1 MSLVGVVQRDTIKP
15 QEETT
20 IETYDDTAA
29 LVIEEFSKLGES
41 ATFDDL
47 SVIDANL
54 GLPRRTSFEMIG
66 YADWF
71 SWMESG

>member
-1 MSLVGVVQRDTIKP
+1 MSLLGVVQRDTIKP

-20 IETYDDTAA
+20 IETYDATAA
-29 LVIEEFSKLGES
+29 LVMEEFSKLGES

-47 SVIDANL
+47 SVIDAKL
-54 GLPRRTSFEMIG
+54 RLPRGTSWEMIG

-71 SWMESG
+71 SWSGSE

>member
-1 MSLVGVVQRDTIKP
+1 MSLLGVVQRDTIKP
-15 QEETT
+15 QKETT

-47 SVIDANL
+47 SVIDAKL
-54 GLPRRTSFEMIG
+54 RLPRGTSWEMIG

-71 SWMESG
+71 SWSGSE